1 MRPVPEL
8 GPPEDRLGPDAL
20 TITAADLAAAL
31 DRSSAPLK
39 ARLLDQGRLAGVGNL
54 AADEVLWRAG
64 LDPGRPA
71 GTLRPVEI
79 RALHEQ
85 LVATLSDLIAHG
97 GSHTGELMAERRPG
111 GACPKDGS
119 PLVRRTVGGR
129 TTWSCPRH
137 QR

>member
-1 MRPVPEL
+1 VEL
-8 GPPEDRLGPDAL
+8 EPPEDRLGPDAL
-20 TITAADLAAAL
+20 TITADELDDALAK
-31 DRSSAPLK
+31 SSAPLK

-64 LDPGRPA
+64 LDPGRRA
-71 GTLRPVEI
+71 GTLRPAEVA
-79 RALHEQ
+79 RLHEH
-85 LVATLSDLIAHG
+85 LVATLADFIANG
-97 GSHTGELMAERRPG
+97 GSHTGDLLPHRRPG
-111 GACPKDGS
+111 GTCPLDGT